1 MYQSSKKQQKQQ
13 KLNDEGVLC
22 AKYLWNM
29 LNSSNEDID
38 FYEDIPKTHESD
50 YWSDD
55 NGYNKPEINNI
66 TANDIVFGNNS
77 NSNLPD
83 EEKIEGEEITCRGK
97 DNFFG
102 YTTQYPREVI
112 AIAKIYRFK
121 DLNLPDSS
129 EINCPRKNDRV
140 LGMYASDLKEYDS
153 IDIEVDIEYDDD
165 DWDKEIS
172 FYEIFFNSVNLG
184 YIYDKAFYEY
194 DNYGCKN
201 ISLFDKR
208 RHLCDFSITD
218 DLQSLVSINQVRD
231 DNVW

>member
-1 MYQSSKKQQKQQ
+1 MLKSNTKLQ
-13 KLNDEGVLC
+13 KLNNEAVLC

-29 LNSSNEDID
+29 IHLDLSKLDVD
-38 FYEDIPKTHESD
+38 FYEDVPKTHESD
-50 YWSDD
+50 YWAD
-55 NGYNKPEINNI
+55 NNGCRKRYPEINNI
-66 TANDIVFGNNS
+66 KMNNIVFGN
-77 NSNLPD
+77 SNLSD
-83 EEKIEGEEITCRGK
+83 GEKIEEEITYRGK

-102 YTTQYPREVI
+102 YTIKYPREVV

-121 DLNLPDSS
+121 DFNLPNTR

-153 IDIEVDIEYDDD
+153 IDIDVDIEYDTY

-194 DNYGCKN
+194 DNYGCKKN
-201 ISLFDKR
+201 SLFDKR
-208 RHLCDFSITD
+208 INLSDFSITD
-218 DLQSLVSINQVRD
+218 DCKSLVNINQVRYD
-231 DNVW
+231 YVW